1 MDIDNLEDTI
11 YQVAS
16 IYPGITNIN
25 TLYGKLDVLTDTKII
40 IVNKIHNW
48 LESIGCITAI

>member
-1 MDIDNLEDTI
+1 MDLDNLQDTI
-11 YQVAS
+11 NQVAS
-16 IYPGITNIN
+16 IYSGNTNIN